1 MVYSLLF
8 SFIFWQK
15 YLNWFHDIHPQR
27 FFLFI
32 IIYLIMFVYFLGEC
46 YICGNVKL

>member
-15 YLNWFHDIHPQR
+15 YLHWFHDIHPQR
-27 FFLFI
+27 FF
-32 IIYLIMFVYFLGEC
+32 YLLL
-46 YICGNVKL
+46 YI